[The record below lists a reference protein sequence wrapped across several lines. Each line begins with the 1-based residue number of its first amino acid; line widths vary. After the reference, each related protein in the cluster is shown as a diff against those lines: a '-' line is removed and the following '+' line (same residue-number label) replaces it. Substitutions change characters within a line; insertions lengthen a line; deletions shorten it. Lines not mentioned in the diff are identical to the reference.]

1 MVETMAGSEAFIIT
15 MIAFVVGYLTCST
28 IMLDDLQ
35 MKYDDL
41 KEDFENIKKEKEYL
55 ESRTNHFNYRDVA

>member
-1 MVETMAGSEAFIIT
+1 MVETMASGEALFLIFT
-15 MIAFVVGYLTCST
+15 AFVVGYLTCST

-41 KEDFENIKKEKEYL
+41 KEKYNELTKEKEYYKNTGN
-55 ESRTNHFNYRDVA
+55 RYNYRDVA